1 MNAVTDHEI
10 EVILQR
16 LEALAAE
23 LEHEPS
29 AYTFYLWVLLAE
41 AFAGTKPALATL
53 ADIRRCV
60 TLAHRLR
67 ASRAAL
73 LPDASPW
80 TPLTALV
87 DLLHAE
93 ATRLTTLYGV
103 ARPACRTRS
112 RELRQAFHAA
122 FTHATGKVYQTYG
135 PVKTTKERTTITT
148 WWEEALRTALAQF
161 QAAGTAETLDAVL
174 ACLPAWTDRHHER
187 WSTRGWREPSPPEVM
202 QLVTDYVRVWEACSE
217 PIVQL
222 ARAAVAQAPVVE
234 RAQVAPA
241 VEQEYAAQLSALRA
255 QLSALPRP
263 KDVPKAHH
271 AQLRKDR
278 AQLQHALDE
287 LLRAQ
292 EAAITRQV
300 TQSTNA
306 RHKLATLV
314 KTVQGY
320 PDTLLRKVGKASVDV
335 LPRIIWIYD
344 FDRQGDDDWRTA
356 KRDARR
362 FLRQVRQARAQPV
375 AGEAP

>member
-1 MNAVTDHEI
+1 MDAVTDHET
-10 EVILQR
+10 ESILQR
-16 LEALAAE
+16 LEAVAAE
-23 LEHEPS
+23 LEHAPS

-41 AFAGTKPALATL
+41 AFAGLKPALATL
-53 ADIRRCV
+53 AAIRRCV
-60 TLAHRLR
+60 ALAHRMR
-67 ASRAAL
+67 AIRAAL

-80 TPLTALV
+80 NPLTALV

-112 RELRQAFHAA
+112 RELRRAFHAA
-122 FTHATGKVYQTYG
+122 FTQETGKVYQTYG
-135 PVKTTKERTTITT
+135 PVKTAKERTTITT

-161 QAAGTAETLDAVL
+161 QAAGTADTLDAVL

-187 WSTRGWREPSPPEVM
+187 WSPRGWREPSPPAVM

-222 ARAAVAQAPVVE
+222 ARAAVAQAPVLE

-241 VEQEYAAQLSALRA
+241 VEQEYAAPLSALRA
-255 QLSALPRP
+255 QLSALPLP
-263 KDVPKAHH
+263 KDTPKAHQ
-271 AQLRKDR
+271 AQLRKDK
-278 AQLQHALDE
+278 AQLHQALQA
-287 LLRAQ
+287 LLSTQ
-292 EAAITRQV
+292 EATITRQV
-300 TQSTNA
+300 KQSTNA
-306 RHKLATLV
+306 RHKLATLI

-335 LPRIIWIYD
+335 LPRIIWIYEY
-344 FDRQGDDDWRTA
+344 DRQGDDDWRTA

-362 FLRQVRQARAQPV
+362 FLRQVRHASAQPV
-375 AGEAP
+375 AGEAT

>member
-1 MNAVTDHEI
+1 VGE
-10 EVILQR
+10 
-16 LEALAAE
+16 
-23 LEHEPS
+23 
-29 AYTFYLWVLLAE
+29 
-41 AFAGTKPALATL
+41 
-53 ADIRRCV
+53 RR
-60 TLAHRLR
+60 
-67 ASRAAL
+67 
-73 LPDASPW
+73 
-80 TPLTALV
+80 
-87 DLLHAE
+87 LHA
-93 ATRLTTLYGV
+93 
-103 ARPACRTRS
+103 RPD
-112 RELRQAFHAA
+112 
-122 FTHATGKVYQTYG
+122 
-135 PVKTTKERTTITT
+135 
-148 WWEEALRTALAQF
+148 LAN
-161 QAAGTAETLDAVL
+161 
-174 ACLPAWTDRHHER
+174 
-187 WSTRGWREPSPPEVM
+187 
-202 QLVTDYVRVWEACSE
+202 
-217 PIVQL
+217 
-222 ARAAVAQAPVVE
+222 
-234 RAQVAPA
+234 APA

-271 AQLRKDR
+271 AQLRTDR

-344 FDRQGDDDWRTA
+344 VDRQGDDDWRTA

-375 AGEAP
+375 AGEAL

>member
-41 AFAGTKPALATL
+41 AFAGTKPPLATL
-53 ADIRRCV
+53 ASIRRCV
-60 TLAHRLR
+60 ALAHRMR
-67 ASRAAL
+67 AIRAVL

-80 TPLTALV
+80 NPLTALG

-103 ARPACRTRS
+103 ARPACRTRG
-112 RELRQAFHAA
+112 RELRQALHAA
-122 FTHATGKVYQTYG
+122 FTQATGKGYQTYG
-135 PVKTTKERTTITT
+135 PVKSAKERTTITAF
-148 WWEEALRTALAQF
+148 WDEALRTALAQF
-161 QAAGTAETLDAVL
+161 QATGTADTLDAVL
-174 ACLPAWTDRHHER
+174 ACLPAWADRHHER
-187 WSTRGWREPSPPEVM
+187 WGPRGWREPAPPEVM
-202 QLVTDYVRVWEACSE
+202 QRLTEYLRVCETCLGTVAQ
-217 PIVQL
+217 V
-222 ARAAVAQAPVVE
+222 AAAAVAAVPVVE
-234 RAQVAPA
+234 RAEVAPA
-241 VEQEYAAQLSALRA
+241 VEQAYAAQLTPLRA
-255 QLSALPRP
+255 QLSALPLP
-263 KDVPKAHH
+263 KDTPKAQQ

-300 TQSTNA
+300 MQSTNA

-362 FLRQVRQARAQPV
+362 FVRQVRQAHATPA
-375 AGEAP
+375 AGAAP

>member
-1 MNAVTDHEI
+1 MEPLTAVET

-16 LEALAAE
+16 LEAVAAE

-53 ADIRRCV
+53 APIRRCV

-67 ASRAAL
+67 AIRAAL

-80 TPLTALV
+80 NPLTALV

-112 RELRQAFHAA
+112 RELRQAFHTA
-122 FTHATGKVYQTYG
+122 FTHATGKVYQTYR
-135 PVKTTKERTTITT
+135 PVRTIKERTMITT

-234 RAQVAPA
+234 RAQVTPA
-241 VEQEYAAQLSALRA
+241 VEQEYAA

-271 AQLRKDR
+271 AQLRQDR

-292 EAAITRQV
+292 EATITRQV
-300 TQSTNA
+300 TQSTNV

-344 FDRQGDDDWRTA
+344 FERQGDDDWRTA

-362 FLRQVRQARAQPV
+362 FLRQVRQAHATPA

>member
-1 MNAVTDHEI
+1 MDAVTDHET
-10 EVILQR
+10 ESILQR
-16 LEALAAE
+16 LEAVAAE
-23 LEHEPS
+23 LEHAPS

-41 AFAGTKPALATL
+41 AFAGLKPALATL
-53 ADIRRCV
+53 AAIRRCV
-60 TLAHRLR
+60 ALAHRMR
-67 ASRAAL
+67 AIRAAL

-80 TPLTALV
+80 NPLTALV

-103 ARPACRTRS
+103 VRPACRTRS

-135 PVKTTKERTTITT
+135 PVKTARERTTITT

-161 QAAGTAETLDAVL
+161 QAAGTADTLDAVL

-187 WSTRGWREPSPPEVM
+187 WSPRGWREPSPPAVM

-222 ARAAVAQAPVVE
+222 ARAAVAQAPVLE

-241 VEQEYAAQLSALRA
+241 VEQEYAAPLSALRA
-255 QLSALPRP
+255 QLSALPLP
-263 KDVPKAHH
+263 KDTPKAHQ
-271 AQLRKDR
+271 AQLRKDK
-278 AQLQHALDE
+278 AQLQQALQA
-287 LLRAQ
+287 LLSAQ

-300 TQSTNA
+300 QQSSNA

-320 PDTLLRKVGKASVDV
+320 PETLLRKVGKASVDV
-335 LPRIIWIYD
+335 LPRMIWIYD
-344 FDRQGDDDWRTA
+344 FERQGDDDWRTA

-362 FLRQVRQARAQPV
+362 FLRQVRQTSTAAG